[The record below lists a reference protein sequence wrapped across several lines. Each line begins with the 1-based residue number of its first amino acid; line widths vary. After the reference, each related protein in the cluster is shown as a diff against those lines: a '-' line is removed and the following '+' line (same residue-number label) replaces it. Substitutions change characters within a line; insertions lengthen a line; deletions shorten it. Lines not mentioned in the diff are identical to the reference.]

1 MGGVSQHKNG
11 FSQRISSCMSKVTH
25 IQILGYIHHST
36 LGIMISHTPNESSN
50 KNEILLLWS
59 DFVC

>member
-1 MGGVSQHKNG
+1 
-11 FSQRISSCMSKVTH
+11 MSKVTH

-36 LGIMISHTPNESSN
+36 LGIMISHTPNGRTN

-59 DFVC
+59 DFVIPVDCYGE